1 MKPRFAL
8 DLSHEAVSLLERAA
22 GGWVRIG
29 RALLDDPSL
38 GDQLAG
44 MRALAQVR
52 APEGF
57 ISKLILPNSQ
67 ILYFEMDAPGADQAT
82 RRAKIQE
89 ALAGRTPYAVEDLVF
104 DFSRQGDH
112 LKVAVVARETLE
124 EAEGFAEAYGFC
136 PAGFVAI
143 PEASHFAG
151 EPFFGLTSVASHH
164 LPADTRFD
172 RDQDPVRAI
181 AQADAP
187 LAALFRALPGL
198 APLPATT
205 DGALPAEPAAPEG
218 PAPAEAELTPTSET
232 PDIAAPEPLPIAS
245 VTQPDSPMDKEAV
258 EAAPDEAA
266 TLTKMGGTSD
276 GPPVQEEDGQPED
289 LALSDTTPPSQS
301 ASTEEEPFAD
311 AHLSSDPDLAPGA
324 DAETDS
330 GTVRAPQQVSATAPP
345 VATPAEGEAPFAE
358 VSDTDEAAPDP
369 IPTDLPAQSA
379 EPAAFHSR
387 RVPRPDEEARYE
399 PGARLA
405 AILPRLGGIRA
416 QNPGKPGA
424 SAAPALGVPV
434 RDDAASPRQ
443 RLPAERP
450 MSPDPNGNPLIEAGA
465 APGLLAERDARDR
478 GAITAVFGGIK
489 LAHAQPFASPRVQ
502 LGVAGLLAIAAIGLW
517 SIFLGPATV
526 PQASAPVSAPGPDVS
541 APATLPAP
549 QTTTA
554 QVDLPHPVA
563 TALGPAKI
571 AEPTPDANIGTV
583 VAAEG
588 ATPEAPG
595 TNALPQSVAL
605 ITDPPLAV
613 QPPPQPF
620 GTLLRFDELGRIAAT
635 PEGVITPDGFTLVA
649 GQPPRLPPA
658 RAARAQ
664 PVAEPNPLEGK
675 RPRPRPADLVPI
687 SAPTNAEA
695 TLAPTT
701 LAAAALSPLAPPV
714 DPRHAA
720 RQPKARPAD
729 VLSKAAAKRQ
739 AAEAVADAAASAARA
754 EAEAAAAAVA
764 AASPLAVAT
773 SRQPAPRS
781 AIALAAAKKAELAAA
796 ETASQVDNTAV
807 EAALA
812 EAQTAVASEP
822 APEPEPEPEPESANV
837 DIDEPEPLDGIA
849 TLPTT
854 RTVAKKSTLANAID
868 LGDINLIGVY
878 GSSAN
883 RRALVRMPSGRF
895 VKVQVGDRI
904 DGGKVA
910 AISDNELRYVKG
922 GKTYALKMVNDG

>member
-67 ILYFEMDAPGADQAT
+67 ILYFELDAPGADQAA
-82 RRAKIQE
+82 RRARIQE
-89 ALAGRTPYAVEDLVF
+89 ALVGRTPYAVEDLVF

-124 EAEGFAEAYGFC
+124 EAEGFAEAYGFR

-151 EPFFGLTSVASHH
+151 EPFFGLTSVASLY

-172 RDQDPVRAI
+172 RDQDPARVI

-198 APLPATT
+198 ASASATSAGET
-205 DGALPAEPAAPEG
+205 SADPAEPEI
-218 PAPAEAELTPTSET
+218 PAPDEAELTPEGNGPDITEPDPASPTSLSPSAAEANEATLVGAET
-232 PDIAAPEPLPIAS
+232 FAEPGSTSDGQPLPDDDAQFQDLALADATPSAESAPTKEKPSADTPMPSDSGFEPDADAEREPATLPVPAQDIAA
-245 VTQPDSPMDKEAV
+245 
-258 EAAPDEAA
+258 
-266 TLTKMGGTSD
+266 
-276 GPPVQEEDGQPED
+276 
-289 LALSDTTPPSQS
+289 
-301 ASTEEEPFAD
+301 
-311 AHLSSDPDLAPGA
+311 
-324 DAETDS
+324 
-330 GTVRAPQQVSATAPP
+330 APP
-345 VATPAEGEAPFAE
+345 ATPSGDEEAPFAE
-358 VSDTDEAAPDP
+358 VSDTDEAAQGAP
-369 IPTDLPAQSA
+369 PTDLQPKDA

-387 RVPRPDEEARYE
+387 RAPRLDEETRDE

-416 QNPGKPGA
+416 RNPGTPDV
-424 SAAPALGVPV
+424 SAAPALGAPE
-434 RDDAASPRQ
+434 RDDAASPRP
-443 RLPAERP
+443 RLPAAQSTSFDANAKHLP
-450 MSPDPNGNPLIEAGA
+450 EAEGS
-465 APGLLAERDARDR
+465 PGLFAKRHATDR
-478 GAITAVFGGIK
+478 GATSAVFGGIK
-489 LAHAQPFASPRVQ
+489 LPQARRLASPRVQ

-517 SIFLGPATV
+517 AIFLGPATV
-526 PQASAPVSAPGPDVS
+526 PQVS
-541 APATLPAP
+541 APAPVSTAPAALPAP
-549 QTTTA
+549 ETNTA
-554 QVDLPHPVA
+554 QVDLPQPTA
-563 TALGPAKI
+563 TAQQPAKI
-571 AEPTPDANIGTV
+571 AEPTPDADIGTV

-588 ATPEAPG
+588 ATPE
-595 TNALPQSVAL
+595 TTDVNSLPQSTAL
-605 ITDPPLAV
+605 ITDPPLAA
-613 QPPPQPF
+613 QPQPQPF
-620 GTLLRFDELGRIAAT
+620 GTLLRFDELGLIAAT
-635 PEGVITPDGFTLVA
+635 PEGVVTPDGFTLVA

-658 RAARAQ
+658 RATRAQ
-664 PVAEPNPLEGK
+664 PAAEPNPLAGK
-675 RPRPRPADLVPI
+675 RPRPRPANLVPV
-687 SAPTNAEA
+687 SAPANAETTLAPSTTAAA
-695 TLAPTT
+695 TLA
-701 LAAAALSPLAPPV
+701 PLAPPV

-720 RQPKARPAD
+720 RQPKARPSDFLA
-729 VLSKAAAKRQ
+729 KAAARRQ
-739 AAEAVADAAASAARA
+739 ADEAVADAAASAARA
-754 EAEAAAAAVA
+754 EAEAAAKALAAT
-764 AASPLAVAT
+764 SPLAVAT

-781 AIALAAAKKAELAAA
+781 PVARAAAKKAELAAA
-796 ETASQVDNTAV
+796 ETASQVDNSAV

-812 EAQTAVASEP
+812 EAQTATEP
-822 APEPEPEPEPESANV
+822 SPEPEPEPEPANV
-837 DIDEPEPLDGIA
+837 EVDEPEPQEGIA

-922 GKTYALKMVNDG
+922 GKTYSLKMVNDG

>member
-44 MRALAQVR
+44 MKALAQVR

-57 ISKLILPNSQ
+57 VSKLILPNSQ

-82 RRAKIQE
+82 RRAKIQD
-89 ALAGRTPYAVEDLVF
+89 ALSGRTPYAVEDLVF

-124 EAEGFAEAYGFC
+124 EAEGFAGAYGFC

-143 PEASHFAG
+143 PEANHFAG
-151 EPFFGLTSVASHH
+151 EPFFGLTSVASQH

-172 RDQDPVRAI
+172 RDQDPVRVI

-198 APLPATT
+198 SASPGATARDVSSDPEAAEGAATAEVEPTPANDTSGVAEADLPSTSSLVQSASPSGLEAVDATPDEAQASADMGSDSDTPPLLEEDGPLRNPALPDVTPPDCLSAEEEPSAHAPLPS
-205 DGALPAEPAAPEG
+205 EPG
-218 PAPAEAELTPTSET
+218 F
-232 PDIAAPEPLPIAS
+232 
-245 VTQPDSPMDKEAV
+245 V
-258 EAAPDEAA
+258 
-266 TLTKMGGTSD
+266 
-276 GPPVQEEDGQPED
+276 
-289 LALSDTTPPSQS
+289 
-301 ASTEEEPFAD
+301 
-311 AHLSSDPDLAPGA
+311 PGA
-324 DAETDS
+324 DVETQS
-330 GTVRAPQQVSATAPP
+330 
-345 VATPAEGEAPFAE
+345 VATTRDEEAPFLE
-358 VSDTDEAAPDP
+358 VSDTAEAARGATT
-369 IPTDLPAQSA
+369 TDLPEQSA

-387 RVPRPDEEARYE
+387 RAPQPDAEARDE

-416 QNPGKPGA
+416 QKPGKSGV
-424 SAAPALGVPV
+424 SAAPALGAPG
-434 RDDAASPRQ
+434 RDDAASPMP
-443 RLPAERP
+443 RLPAER
-450 MSPDPNGNPLIEAGA
+450 AGPVDA
-465 APGLLAERDARDR
+465 NRKHLAETEPVPGLLAQRNATDR
-478 GAITAVFGGIK
+478 RAKTAVFGGIR
-489 LAHAQPFASPRVQ
+489 LAHAGPLGSARVQ
-502 LGVAGLLAIAAIGLW
+502 LGVAGLLAIGAIGLW
-517 SIFLGPATV
+517 AIFLSPATV
-526 PQASAPVSAPGPDVS
+526 PEALAPASAPAPEATAPTT
-541 APATLPAP
+541 APAPETA
-549 QTTTA
+549 TA

-563 TALGPAKI
+563 TVQVPTEI
-571 AEPTPDANIGTV
+571 AEPTPDADIGTV

-595 TNALPQSVAL
+595 ANALPQTVAL
-605 ITDPPLAV
+605 TTDPPLAA
-613 QPPPQPF
+613 QPQPQPF

-664 PVAEPNPLEGK
+664 PVAEPNPLADK
-675 RPRPRPADLVPI
+675 RPRLRPANLVPA
-687 SAPTNAEA
+687 SAPAPAETA
-695 TLAPTT
+695 LAPTT
-701 LAAAALSPLAPPV
+701 MAAAALPPLAPPV

-720 RQPKARPAD
+720 RQPKPRPAD
-729 VLSKAAAKRQ
+729 FLTKAEARRQ
-739 AAEAVADAAASAARA
+739 ADAAVADAAASAARA
-754 EAEAAAAAVA
+754 EAEAAAKALG

-781 AIALAAAKKAELAAA
+781 PVALAAAKKAELAAT
-796 ETASQVDNTAV
+796 ETALQVDNTAV

-812 EAQTAVASEP
+812 EAQTATEP
-822 APEPEPEPEPESANV
+822 SPEPEPAKSEV
-837 DIDEPEPLDGIA
+837 DEPEPQEGIA